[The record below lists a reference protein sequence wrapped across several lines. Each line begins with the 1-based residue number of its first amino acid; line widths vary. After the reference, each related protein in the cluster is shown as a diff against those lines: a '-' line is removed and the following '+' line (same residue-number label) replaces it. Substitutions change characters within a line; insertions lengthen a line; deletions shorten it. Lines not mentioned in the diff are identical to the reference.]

1 MRNRNTITKGFTLI
15 ELMVTMALVAILM
28 AVAVPSMRDFQR
40 NSQLTA
46 FANTMLATINAAK
59 SEAMK
64 RGRSV
69 VIVPLSGS
77 DWKTGMIVFVDMDN
91 NRTYDSATD
100 VLIQNNPM
108 TAPDYLT
115 VTPANGPPSA
125 SPPYMR
131 FDAQGYAKPAGSD
144 TKNFTLSI
152 VRNDVTG
159 SEVPRQT
166 RYLKVATTGRARICT
181 PASSSDAT
189 CSAASTS

>member
-1 MRNRNTITKGFTLI
+1 MKNHNTITKGFTLI

-46 FANTMLATINAAK
+46 FANTMLATINTAK

-69 VIVPLSGS
+69 VIVPFDGS
-77 DWKTGMIVFVDMDN
+77 DWKTGMIVFVDMNN
-91 NRTYDSATD
+91 NRTYDSTTD
-100 VLIQNNPM
+100 VLIKTYSM

-115 VTPANGPPSA
+115 VTSNGPPAA

-131 FDAQGYAKPAGSD
+131 FDAQGYANPAGSD

-159 SEVPRQT
+159 NEVIQQT
-166 RYLKVATTGRARICT
+166 RRLKGATTGRVLICT
-181 PASSSDAT
+181 PTSSSDTICGA
-189 CSAASTS
+189 